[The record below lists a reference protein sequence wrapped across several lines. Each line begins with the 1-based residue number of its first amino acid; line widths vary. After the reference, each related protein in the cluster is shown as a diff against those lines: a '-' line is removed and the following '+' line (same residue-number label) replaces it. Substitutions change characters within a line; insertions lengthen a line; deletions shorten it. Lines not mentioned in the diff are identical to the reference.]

1 MKLFAMLAI
10 VVALYFLYRL
20 AFPKK
25 TELPK
30 SNENIPKK
38 RNDETSIVGQ
48 SRVVLGYRSQP
59 PPTPATASKSDNSE
73 EKADTFAEENASEPM
88 DIDVPAEYEN
98 ESEEP
103 GNEDVDTNEEA
114 EELRQ
119 TLGSEAEL
127 AAGFSYE
134 EMDLAVEAVSQP
146 ESENEAE
153 AAEVLYRLEH
163 TECVEQLAAVSPEK
177 ALRIKSLISLHVQSI
192 ELTDEEN
199 RIEDTSDFNIAD
211 FLS

>member
-1 MKLFAMLAI
+1 MKLFAMLSI
-10 VVALYFLYRL
+10 IVALYFLYRL

-25 TELPK
+25 TESPK
-30 SNENIPKK
+30 SNESLLKK
-38 RNDETSIVGQ
+38 RTDEKSIVGQ
-48 SRVVLGYRSQP
+48 SRVVLGSRSQP
-59 PPTPATASKSDNSE
+59 PPTPATPSKSDNSE
-73 EKADTFAEENASEPM
+73 EKAETFAADNPPETMN
-88 DIDVPAEYEN
+88 IDVPAEYEN

-103 GNEDVDTNEEA
+103 ENDEVDADEEA

-134 EMDLAVEAVSQP
+134 EMDLAVDAVNQP

-192 ELTDEEN
+192 EPADEEN
-199 RIEDTSDFNIAD
+199 RIEDTSGFNIAD

>member
-1 MKLFAMLAI
+1 M
-10 VVALYFLYRL
+10 
-20 AFPKK
+20 
-25 TELPK
+25 E
-30 SNENIPKK
+30 
-38 RNDETSIVGQ
+38 
-48 SRVVLGYRSQP
+48 
-59 PPTPATASKSDNSE
+59 
-73 EKADTFAEENASEPM
+73 
-88 DIDVPAEYEN
+88 IDVPAEYEN